1 MAKANI
7 SGERIKQ
14 GRERRKLTQI
24 DLAAALEVD
33 FDIKLDRSD
42 ISEIETGI
50 RGVKDYEL
58 KAIAEILDVS
68 LDWLVCSGEADN

>member
-1 MAKANI
+1 MAKANV

-14 GRERRKLTQI
+14 AREERELTQI

-33 FDIKLDRSD
+33 YDIKLDRSD

-50 RGVKDYEL
+50 RGIKDYEL
-58 KAIAEILDVS
+58 SAIAEILDVS
-68 LDWLVCSGEADN
+68 LEWLVRGNS